1 MRMKARVL
9 LSSAGLVMLVATTSA
24 ADIERVHV
32 EFSPYAGALLVDE
45 KLGFTERVSP
55 MIGARF
61 GFALAPQVHFE
72 ALAGW
77 SRFEMPSTSGRDNR
91 DLGLASGGFSIDLTS
106 HRNVRPFL
114 TLGGGYAEDMSTDE
128 VGSVSDPFG
137 EIGGGLKIVGS
148 SGLGIRIEARQI
160 MMSHNDGSAG
170 GNELLQNTTIGARL
184 VLPFARS
191 YGDGDGDGI
200 RDNIDLCAAT
210 PSGASVDET
219 GCPTDV
225 DADGVWDGLDQC
237 ADTPGGAVVDEAGC
251 PTDSDTDGVFD
262 GIDVCMET
270 PSGAVVDNRGCP
282 TDSDADGVYDG
293 LDNCPDTAAGVKVD
307 EKGCK
312 ISQLEYEMLDTG
324 RLRLHGVNFT
334 TGSAELDPTS
344 FPVLDEAGEVLS
356 RWPQLRIEIAG
367 HTDSR
372 GSAPTNKALSEKRA
386 QAVSDYILWRFPQIS
401 SAQLR
406 VRGYGEEIPIATN
419 NTPEGRAKNRRVEL
433 SVVNREELRQIQQQ
447 PDHE

>member
-1 MRMKARVL
+1 ML
-9 LSSAGLVMLVATTSA
+9 LATTSA

-55 MIGARF
+55 MVGARF

-72 ALAGW
+72 AQAGW
-77 SRFEMPSTSGRDNR
+77 SRFEMPSVSGRDDR

-106 HRNVRPFL
+106 HRTVRPFL
-114 TLGGGYAEDMSTDE
+114 TVGGGYAEDLSTD
-128 VGSVSDPFG
+128 VAGSVADPFG
-137 EIGGGLKIVGS
+137 EIGGGLKIVGN

-160 MMSHNDGSAG
+160 MMSHDDGSG
-170 GNELLQNTTIGARL
+170 SGNDLLQNTTIGARL

-210 PSGASVDET
+210 PTGAAVDDT
-219 GCPTDV
+219 GCPTDS
-225 DADGVWDGLDQC
+225 DADGVWDGMDQC
-237 ADTPGGAVVDEAGC
+237 VDTPGGAVVDEAGC
-251 PTDSDTDGVFD
+251 PSDTDTDGVFD
-262 GIDVCMET
+262 GVDVCMDT

-293 LDNCPDTAAGVKVD
+293 LDNCPDTAEGIQVD
-307 EKGCK
+307 ERGCK

-324 RLRLHGVNFT
+324 RLRLHGVNFM
-334 TGSAELDPTS
+334 TGSAELDPSS
-344 FPVLDEAGEVLS
+344 FPMLDEAGEVLS

-372 GSAPTNKALSEKRA
+372 GSAASNKSLSERRA
-386 QAVSDYILWRFPQIS
+386 QSVSDYMLWRFPQIS

-419 NTPEGRAKNRRVEL
+419 SSPEGRAKNRRVEF
-433 SVVNREELRQIQQQ
+433 SVVNREELRQIQQ